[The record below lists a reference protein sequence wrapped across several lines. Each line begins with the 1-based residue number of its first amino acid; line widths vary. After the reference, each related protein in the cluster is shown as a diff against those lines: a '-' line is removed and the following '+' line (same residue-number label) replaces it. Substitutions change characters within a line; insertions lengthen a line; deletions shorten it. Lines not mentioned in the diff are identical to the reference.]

1 MINNTMSLKIIEKSI
16 YYLFAFLPIF
26 LTFGTLLSEL
36 SIILICIL
44 FLFYAYKTNNFSW
57 IKNEDAKILLL
68 LYFLLIINFIFS
80 SDKSL
85 SLLRD
90 IGFIKYIIFIFAVK
104 NLLLDKINII
114 KKIINIWSIFFLI
127 VIIDLYFEYFFGK
140 NILGFYAEDEAR
152 LVGFLGDEYKIG
164 TLIVGFLFPIASF
177 WFYRLFYEEK
187 NDKRIYLKKLFC
199 PLSIILVVYILLPVG
214 QRSIVIKIILSLI
227 FFFYCFPFMATK
239 KKILSFL
246 LFVLLLFSTIWSN
259 EFFKSRFVNEI
270 FWTSQEKEAP
280 IITKITKAKFI
291 ETYKKSHYWKHN
303 YSAYLVFKNNPIFG
317 VGNKNYRNS
326 CLKFSDETDAQTINK
341 NKRTVCVT
349 HPHQIYYEFLSE
361 HGIFGLFFI
370 IILIALYLKKFSQFK
385 KNSNLY
391 LLGGCAYFIFTFMPL
406 IPSGSFF
413 TSFNATLFWINFCF
427 MYSKTN

>member
-1 MINNTMSLKIIEKSI
+1 MNLKIIEKST
-16 YYLFAFLPIF
+16 YYLFILLPI
-26 LTFGTLLSEL
+26 LMVFGTLLSEL

-44 FLFYAYKTNNFSW
+44 FLFYTYKTNNFSW

-80 SDKSL
+80 SDKNL

-104 NLLLDKINII
+104 NLLLNKIDII

-140 NILGFYAEDEAR
+140 NILGFYSEDPLR

-164 TLIVGFLFPIASF
+164 TLIVGFLFPIISF
-177 WFYRLFYEEK
+177 WFYRLFYEKK
-187 NDKRIYLKKLFC
+187 NDKRIYLKKLFYF
-199 PLSIILVVYILLPVG
+199 LSIILVLYICLPVG
-214 QRSIVIKIILSLI
+214 QRSNVVKIILSFVFL
-227 FFFYCFPFMATK
+227 FYFFPFMTTK

-246 LFVLLLFSTIWSN
+246 LFILLVFSTIWSN
-259 EFFKSRFVNEI
+259 ESFKNRFLDTI
-270 FWTSQEKEAP
+270 FWPDQEKV
-280 IITKITKAKFI
+280 KFI
-291 ETYKKSHYWKHN
+291 ETYKNSHYWKHH

-326 CLKFSDETDAQTINK
+326 CLNFSDETDALTLNT
-341 NKRTVCVT
+341 NRACTT

-370 IILIALYLKKFSQFK
+370 IILTALYLKKFSQFK
-385 KNSNLY
+385 KNKNLY
-391 LLGGCAYFIFTFMPL
+391 LLGGFTYFIFTFMPL
-406 IPSGSFF
+406 VPSGSFF

-427 MYSKTN
+427 MYSKTNNNDLNSS

>member
-1 MINNTMSLKIIEKSI
+1 MNLKIIEKSI

-26 LTFGTLLSEL
+26 LIFGTLLSEL

-68 LYFLLIINFIFS
+68 LYFLLIMNFIFS

-104 NLLLDKINII
+104 NLLLNKIDII

-140 NILGFYAEDEAR
+140 NILGFYSQDPLR
-152 LVGFLGDEYKIG
+152 LVGFLGDEYKIA
-164 TLIVGFLFPIASF
+164 TFIIGFLFPIISF
-177 WFYRLFYEEK
+177 WFYRLFYEKK
-187 NDKRIYLKKLFC
+187 NDKQIYLKKLFC
-199 PLSIILVVYILLPVG
+199 FLSIILVLYIFLPVG
-214 QRSIVIKIILSLI
+214 QRSNVVKIILSFVFL
-227 FFFYCFPFMATK
+227 FYFFPFMTTK

-246 LFVLLLFSTIWSN
+246 LFILLLFSTTWSN
-259 EFFKSRFVNEI
+259 ENFKNRFLLTVFWPGNEKVN
-270 FWTSQEKEAP
+270 
-280 IITKITKAKFI
+280 FI
-291 ETYKKSHYWKHN
+291 ETYKNSQYWKHH

-317 VGNKNYRNS
+317 AGNKNYRNS
-326 CLKFSDETDAQTINK
+326 CLNFSDETDALTLNGNIA
-341 NKRTVCVT
+341 CST

-370 IILIALYLKKFSQFK
+370 IILTALYLKKFSQFK
-385 KNSNLY
+385 KNKNLY
-391 LLGGCAYFIFTFMPL
+391 LLGGFTYFIFTFMPL
-406 IPSGSFF
+406 VPSGSFF

-427 MYSKTN
+427 MYSKTNNNDLNSS

>member
-1 MINNTMSLKIIEKSI
+1 MSLKIIEKSI
-16 YYLFAFLPIF
+16 YYLFAFLPVF
-26 LTFGTLLSEL
+26 LIFGTLLSEL

-44 FLFYAYKTNNFSW
+44 FLFYTYKTNNFSW

-104 NLLLDKINII
+104 NLLLNKIDII

-127 VIIDLYFEYFFGK
+127 VVIDLYFEYFFGK
-140 NILGFYAEDEAR
+140 NILGFYSENPSR

-164 TLIVGFLFPIASF
+164 TLIVGFLFPIVSF
-177 WFYRLFYEEK
+177 WFYRLFYEKK
-187 NDKRIYLKKLFC
+187 NDKRIYLKKLFY
-199 PLSIILVVYILLPVG
+199 LLTIILVLYILLPVG
-214 QRSIVIKIILSLI
+214 QRSIIVKIILALI
-227 FFFYCFPFMATK
+227 FFFYCFPFLATK
-239 KKILSFL
+239 KKFLSLL
-246 LFVLLLFSTIWSN
+246 LFILLLFSTIWNN
-259 EFFKSRFVNEI
+259 ESFKSRFVNEI
-270 FWTSQEKEAP
+270 FWPDEEKV
-280 IITKITKAKFI
+280 KFI
-291 ETYKKSHYWKHN
+291 VTYKNSNYWKHH

-317 VGNKNYRNS
+317 IGNKNYRS
-326 CLKFSDETDAQTINK
+326 ACLNFSEKTIAALDVNK
-341 NKRTVCVT
+341 NLHRVCST

-370 IILIALYLKKFSQFK
+370 IILTALYLKKFSQFK
-385 KNSNLY
+385 KNNNLY
-391 LLGGCAYFIFTFMPL
+391 LLGGFTYFIFTFLPL

-427 MYSKTN
+427 MYSKTNYDNLNSS

>member
-1 MINNTMSLKIIEKSI
+1 MNLKIIEKSI

-26 LTFGTLLSEL
+26 LIFGTLLSEL

-44 FLFYAYKTNNFSW
+44 FLFYSYKTNNFSW

-80 SDKSL
+80 SDKNL

-104 NLLLDKINII
+104 NLLLNKIDII

-140 NILGFYAEDEAR
+140 NILGFYSQDPLR
-152 LVGFLGDEYKIG
+152 LVGFLGDEYKIA
-164 TLIVGFLFPIASF
+164 TLIIGFLFPIISF
-177 WFYRLFYEEK
+177 WFYRLFYEKK
-187 NDKRIYLKKLFC
+187 NDKRIYLKKLFYF
-199 PLSIILVVYILLPVG
+199 LSIILVFYILLPVG
-214 QRSIVIKIILSLI
+214 QRSIIVKIILSFVFL
-227 FFFYCFPFMATK
+227 FYCFPFMATK

-246 LFVLLLFSTIWSN
+246 LFILLLFSATWSN
-259 EFFKSRFVNEI
+259 ESFKNRFLVTI
-270 FWTSQEKEAP
+270 FWPDHEKV
-280 IITKITKAKFI
+280 KFI
-291 ETYKKSHYWKHN
+291 ETYKNSHYWKHH

-317 VGNKNYRNS
+317 AGNKNYRNS
-326 CLKFSDETDAQTINK
+326 CLNFSDETDALTLNGNK
-341 NKRTVCVT
+341 ACTT

-370 IILIALYLKKFSQFK
+370 IILTALYLKKFSQFK
-385 KNSNLY
+385 KNNNLY
-391 LLGGCAYFIFTFMPL
+391 LLGGCTYFIFTFMPL
-406 IPSGSFF
+406 VPAGSFF

-427 MYSKTN
+427 MYSKTNNNDLNSS

>member
-1 MINNTMSLKIIEKSI
+1 MNLKIIEKSI

-26 LTFGTLLSEL
+26 LVFGTLLSEL

-80 SDKSL
+80 SDKNL

-104 NLLLDKINII
+104 NLLLNKIDII

-140 NILGFYAEDEAR
+140 NILGFYSQDPSR

-164 TLIVGFLFPIASF
+164 TLIVGFLFPIISF
-177 WFYRLFYEEK
+177 WFYRLFYEKK
-187 NDKRIYLKKLFC
+187 NDKRIYLKKLFYF
-199 PLSIILVVYILLPVG
+199 LSIILVLYILLLVG
-214 QRSIVIKIILSLI
+214 QRGIIVKIILSFVFL
-227 FFFYCFPFMATK
+227 FYCFPFMATK

-246 LFVLLLFSTIWSN
+246 LFILLLFPTIWSN
-259 EFFKSRFVNEI
+259 ENFKSRFLDAI
-270 FWTSQEKEAP
+270 FWPDQEKV
-280 IITKITKAKFI
+280 KFI
-291 ETYKKSHYWKHN
+291 ESYKNSHYWKHN

-317 VGNKNYRNS
+317 VGNKNYRS
-326 CLKFSDETDAQTINK
+326 ACLNFSDETDALTLNGK
-341 NKRTVCVT
+341 TACTT

-370 IILIALYLKKFSQFK
+370 IILTALYLKKFSQFK
-385 KNSNLY
+385 KNKNLY
-391 LLGGCAYFIFTFMPL
+391 LLGGFTYFIFTFMPL
-406 IPSGSFF
+406 VPSGSFF

-427 MYSKTN
+427 MYSKTNNNDLNSS

>member
-1 MINNTMSLKIIEKSI
+1 MNLKIIEKSI

-26 LTFGTLLSEL
+26 LIFGTLLSEL

-44 FLFYAYKTNNFSW
+44 FLFYSYKTNNFSW
-57 IKNEDAKILLL
+57 IKNEDGKILLL

-80 SDKSL
+80 SDKNL

-104 NLLLDKINII
+104 NLLLNKIDII

-140 NILGFYAEDEAR
+140 NILGFYSQDPLR

-164 TLIVGFLFPIASF
+164 TLIVGFLFPITSF
-177 WFYRLFYEEK
+177 WFYRLFYEKK

-199 PLSIILVVYILLPVG
+199 FLSIILVLYIFLPVG
-214 QRSIVIKIILSLI
+214 QRSNVVKIILSFVFL
-227 FFFYCFPFMATK
+227 FYFFPFMTTK

-246 LFVLLLFSTIWSN
+246 LFILLLFSTTWSN
-259 EFFKSRFVNEI
+259 ENFKNRFLLTVFWPGNEKVN
-270 FWTSQEKEAP
+270 
-280 IITKITKAKFI
+280 FI
-291 ETYKKSHYWKHN
+291 ETYKNSQYWKHH

-317 VGNKNYRNS
+317 AGNKNYRNS
-326 CLKFSDETDAQTINK
+326 CLNFSDETDALTLNGK
-341 NKRTVCVT
+341 TACTT

-370 IILIALYLKKFSQFK
+370 IILTALYLKKFSQFK
-385 KNSNLY
+385 KNKNLY
-391 LLGGCAYFIFTFMPL
+391 LLGGFTYFIFTFMPL
-406 IPSGSFF
+406 VPSGSFF

-427 MYSKTN
+427 MYSKTNNNDLNSS